1 MMQRCFRII
10 GSLFLFIQIPSF
22 GQQIERFTFS
32 DVDLAMLEQV
42 ELLDKKYD
50 KDGMVYH
57 DEALSAYLNQVG
69 RAMIPAGVEPERVK
83 WDFQVLKDPMPNAF
97 ALPNGTI
104 YVHTGLLSLL
114 ENEDQLASVLAH
126 EITHVTDRHGYLHY
140 RDYRKKM
147 AVANIVQYI
156 SSFAPGGNA

>member
-50 KDGMVYH
+50 KDGM
-57 DEALSAYLNQVG
+57 SI
-69 RAMIPAGVEPERVK
+69 M
-83 WDFQVLKDPMPNAF
+83 
-97 ALPNGTI
+97 T
-104 YVHTGLLSLL
+104 
-114 ENEDQLASVLAH
+114 
-126 EITHVTDRHGYLHY
+126 RH
-140 RDYRKKM
+140 
-147 AVANIVQYI
+147 
-156 SSFAPGGNA
+156 